1 MKIDFTKFSGTGMT
15 SDSSREK
22 LISILKNEGIKNSK
36 VLRSMQL
43 IPRHIFVDEAI
54 SSKAYD
60 NTALPIGKSQTI
72 SHPLIVA
79 KMTEI
84 IMAYEPKRVL
94 EIGTGSGYQASILSL
109 LVDKVYTIERIEYL
123 HMKSKNIFR
132 KSREITKDIQEVDP
146 SYRDPLRDILPTI
159 ANIRRQLFRLDLN
172 DEFPE
177 IINPLDITLGTKIL
191 DTIQAPLIE
200 LGFLGQNNIANM
212 ANTEIPYDQLKTTDQ
227 KIDRINKVDSIVK
240 G

>member
-1 MKIDFTKFSGTGMT
+1 MSIDFKKFSGTGMT

-22 LISILKNEGIKNSK
+22 LISILKNEGIKNSR

-123 HMKSKNIFR
+123 HKKSKKIFQKIGIKNIYSKYADGNIGWSQ
-132 KSREITKDIQEVDP
+132 KSPFDAIIITAGATFIP
-146 SYRDPLRDILPTI
+146 DIL
-159 ANIRRQLFRLDLN
+159 L
-172 DEFPE
+172 
-177 IINPLDITLGTKIL
+177 
-191 DTIQAPLIE
+191 
-200 LGFLGQNNIANM
+200 
-212 ANTEIPYDQLKTTDQ
+212 DQLSSNDGILVSPVESDGKQYLKSVVKSQD
-227 KIDRINKVDSIVK
+227 KYNEEIHGIVNFVPLL
-240 G
+240 GGVS

>member
-1 MKIDFTKFSGTGMT
+1 MKIDFKKFSGTGMT

-123 HMKSKNIFR
+123 HNKSKKIFKKIGFKNIYSKYADGNIGWPQ
-132 KSREITKDIQEVDP
+132 KSPFDAILITAGATNIP
-146 SYRDPLRDILPTI
+146 DIL
-159 ANIRRQLFRLDLN
+159 L
-172 DEFPE
+172 
-177 IINPLDITLGTKIL
+177 
-191 DTIQAPLIE
+191 
-200 LGFLGQNNIANM
+200 
-212 ANTEIPYDQLKTTDQ
+212 DQLSSSDGILVSPVESNGKQ
-227 KIDRINKVDSIVK
+227 YLKSIIKSQDKYIEEIHGIVNFVPLL
-240 G
+240 GGVS

>member
-1 MKIDFTKFSGTGMT
+1 MKIDFKKFSGTGMT

-123 HMKSKNIFR
+123 YNKSKKIFQKIGFKNIYSKYADGNIGWPQ
-132 KSREITKDIQEVDP
+132 KSPFDAILITAGATNIP
-146 SYRDPLRDILPTI
+146 DIL
-159 ANIRRQLFRLDLN
+159 L
-172 DEFPE
+172 
-177 IINPLDITLGTKIL
+177 
-191 DTIQAPLIE
+191 
-200 LGFLGQNNIANM
+200 
-212 ANTEIPYDQLKTTDQ
+212 DQL
-227 KIDRINKVDSIVK
+227 S
-240 G
+240 